1 MKQTNVLLIV
11 GADSSIGQ
19 ALAARLRSGGWPVL
33 ETTRRRET
41 LSETRI
47 FLDLTQEKEIENWN
61 PPAQIEIAY
70 LCAAVTSL
78 AQCNRDSMQSAEV
91 NVRNTISLARNL
103 ISRGTFVV
111 FLSTNQVYDG
121 SIPFRKA
128 DDRVCPQNEY
138 GRQKAEAEKHL
149 LALGNLVSI
158 ARFTKVI
165 NHNVPLFQRW
175 IQELRNNRP
184 IHPFLDMVM
193 APVPLF
199 FAVDVLS
206 RLAELRLPGIIQV
219 SGEQDITYDGVAYY
233 IARKIGANL
242 DLVKPIKSQEA
253 GLQPE
258 FVPLNTTLDTT
269 QLRVQ
274 LGLETPK
281 VWSVID
287 LIVSKN
293 Y

>member
-19 ALAARLRSGGWPVL
+19 ALAARLRSGGKPVL

-41 LSETRI
+41 LTETRI

-61 PPAQIEIAY
+61 PPAQIETAY

-78 AQCNRDSMQSAEV
+78 AQCNQDSMQSAEV

-158 ARFTKVI
+158 ARFTKVL

-219 SGEQDITYDGVAYY
+219 SGEQDITYDRVAYY
-233 IARKIGANL
+233 ITRQIGANL
-242 DLVKPIKSQEA
+242 ELVKPIKSKEA
-253 GLQPE
+253 GLHPE
-258 FVPLNTTLDTT
+258 FVPLHTTLDTT

-274 LGLETPK
+274 LGLETPN